1 MKKKGNKLVF
11 TRFEK
16 SMFVFTILLIVLS
29 PVMSVCAKSILS
41 KVNYEVE
48 VTKEKIDEQEKDNQ
62 SLKMKINELA
72 SFDNVESVAEKEG
85 LSYTSDSVKTIE

>member
-1 MKKKGNKLVF
+1 MKRKGNKLVF
-11 TRFEK
+11 TKFEK
-16 SMFVFTILLIVLS
+16 SMFVFTVLLIILS

-48 VTKEKIDEQEKDNQ
+48 VTKEKIDDQEKDNQ
-62 SLKMKINELA
+62 SLQMKINELA
-72 SFDNVESVAEKEG
+72 SFDNVESIAEKEG